1 LPVPDDIWLLPLI
14 AAIAFLGSLIYG
26 MTGFGSALV
35 TIPLATHFMPLPFAL
50 AVFSLVDLS
59 SALRIGLQKP
69 ADAVKAEIVRVV
81 PFMLL
86 GTVIGITLLVNLPR
100 ARAMLALGVF
110 VLLYAVY
117 ALISRPGTTVVSR
130 HWAYLAG
137 ILGGSTGTVFGA
149 GGPPYAI
156 YLSHRPLSKEQF
168 RATLTLATVFSVGMR
183 VTAFAITGLIFKAE
197 VGVAAAFSVLAAM
210 VGLSLAS
217 WAFKRVT
224 RELVLHVVAVV
235 LLVNGISLIVRAAG

>member
-224 RELVLHVVAVV
+224 RELVLRVVAVV